1 MARLVA
7 RRAFMAGAAALAA
20 APNAWAQAQPTR
32 FSALRVNAEPLAG
45 RGAGAAAAAI
55 ERIMPEKLRI
65 VFADLVSPGS
75 KALPAL
81 VARIDTL
88 SLTGLADT
96 RPGTL
101 YSMQQDTMSGAGL
114 VVAGQTVLSVTP
126 LHVNLPPG
134 FSGTWYLPDIDVRRI
149 DSLCY
154 QFAYWL
160 RREMQL

>member
-1 MARLVA
+1 MADLVA
-7 RRAFMAGAAALAA
+7 RRGFIAGAAAVAVVPSA
-20 APNAWAQAQPTR
+20 RAQAQAAR
-32 FSALRVNAEPLAG
+32 FSALRVNAAPLAA
-45 RGAGAAAAAI
+45 RGAAGAAALI

-65 VFADLVSPGS
+65 VFGDIVAPG
-75 KALPAL
+75 ARGLPVL

-88 SLTGLADT
+88 SLIGLADT

-114 VVAGQTVLSVTP
+114 VVAGRTVTAVTP

-134 FSGTWYLPDIDVRRI
+134 YSGTWYLPDIDTRRI

-160 RREMQL
+160 RREMQI